1 MWKSKEVDRS
11 FSFVKEGYAMDIM
24 IAKVA
29 GLFWPPGIKSLT
41 YTLQVN
47 VNADI
52 FIYLLCSDMKVLR
65 SNSSMTKTWI
75 DSLEFIITH
84 LIKGKHQRVS
94 KNIYSNSSFFEEDA
108 HV

>member
-47 VNADI
+47 VNADVL
-52 FIYLLCSDMKVLR
+52 IYLLSSDMKAYDQILA
-65 SNSSMTKTWI
+65 
-75 DSLEFIITH
+75 L
-84 LIKGKHQRVS
+84 
-94 KNIYSNSSFFEEDA
+94 
-108 HV
+108 